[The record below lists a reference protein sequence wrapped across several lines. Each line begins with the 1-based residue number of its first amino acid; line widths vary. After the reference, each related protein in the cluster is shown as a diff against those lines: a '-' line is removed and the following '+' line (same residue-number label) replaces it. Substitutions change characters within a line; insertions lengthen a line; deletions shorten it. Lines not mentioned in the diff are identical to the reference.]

1 MNARASGN
9 HPLPPEIVR
18 SLRCSVCGD
27 PVGAIERTVRCE
39 RGHSFDVA
47 KQGYVN
53 LLHARIPA
61 GTADTAPMVAARVDL
76 LASGVYLPLADALA
90 KVASEHVQ
98 DGLII
103 DAGAGTGYYLAHV
116 LDTVPAAHGLALDVS
131 AVALRRA
138 ARAHARAGAAV
149 WNLWEPWPVADSSA
163 SLILN
168 VFAPRNA
175 SQFHRVLTADG
186 LLVVAT
192 PNPGHLRE
200 LGELVISVD
209 GGKDARLEETLG
221 ERFGRVDRRDV
232 TERVTL
238 LPAQIRQVV
247 EMGPSAHHLHR
258 DGRRERLDAITEA
271 MDVTTSFSVTLYR
284 PVS

>member
-1 MNARASGN
+1 M
-9 HPLPPEIVR
+9 
-18 SLRCSVCGD
+18 RCD
-27 PVGAIERTVRCE
+27 

-76 LASGVYLPLADALA
+76 LSSGVYLPLADALA
-90 KVASEHVQ
+90 KVASEHIE
-98 DGLII
+98 DGMVI

-116 LDTVPAAHGLALDVS
+116 LDAVPAAYGLALDVS

-138 ARAHARAGAAV
+138 ARAHPRAGAAV
-149 WNLWEPWPVADSSA
+149 WNLWEPWPVAGSSA

-175 SQFHRVLTADG
+175 PQFHRVLTEDG

-200 LGELVISVD
+200 LGDLVISVD
-209 GGKDARLEETLG
+209 GSKDARLEDTLG
-221 ERFGRVDRRDV
+221 ERFTRVDRHDV
-232 TERVTL
+232 TQQVALE
-238 LPAQIRQVV
+238 PAQIRQVV

-258 DGRRERLDAITEA
+258 DGRRERLDAITGSV
-271 MDVTTSFSVTLYR
+271 DVTTSFSVTLYR

>member
-1 MNARASGN
+1 MNARVSG
-9 HPLPPEIVR
+9 HAPLPPEIVR
-18 SLRCSVCGD
+18 SLRCSLCGD
-27 PVGAIERTVRCE
+27 PVGAVDRTVRCG

-76 LASGVYLPLADALA
+76 LSSGVYLPLADALA
-90 KVASEHVQ
+90 KVASDHVQ
-98 DGLII
+98 NGMVI

-116 LDTVPAAHGLALDVS
+116 LDAVPAAYGLALDVS

-138 ARAHARAGAAV
+138 ARSHARAGAAV

-163 SLILN
+163 SLVLN

-175 SQFHRVLTADG
+175 PQFHRVLTADG

-192 PNPGHLRE
+192 PNPGHLGE
-200 LGELVISVD
+200 LGDLVISVG
-209 GGKDARLEETLG
+209 GGKDARLEDTLG
-221 ERFGRVDRRDV
+221 ERFTRVDRHEV
-232 TERVTL
+232 TRQVTL
-238 LPAQIRQVV
+238 APAQVRQIV

-258 DGRRERLDAITEA
+258 DGRRDRLDAIDA
-271 MDVTTSFSVTLYR
+271 PVDVTTSFSVTLYR
-284 PVS
+284 PVP

>member
-1 MNARASGN
+1 MNTPGPGN
-9 HPLPPEIVR
+9 DPLPPEIVR
-18 SLRCSVCGD
+18 SLRCSVCGA
-27 PVGAIERTVRCE
+27 PVGSTGRTVRCAH
-39 RGHSFDVA
+39 GHSFDVA

-76 LASGVYLPLADALA
+76 LSSGVYLPLADALA
-90 KVASEHVQ
+90 KVASEHVEG
-98 DGLII
+98 GLII

-116 LDTVPAAHGLALDVS
+116 LDAVPAAYGLALDVS

-138 ARAHARAGAAV
+138 ARAHTRAGAAV
-149 WNLWEPWPVADSSA
+149 WNLWEPWPVANSSA
-163 SLILN
+163 SLVLN

-175 SQFHRVLTADG
+175 AQFRRVLTADG

-192 PNPGHLRE
+192 PNPGHLGE
-200 LGELVISVD
+200 LGDLVISVD

-221 ERFGRVDRRDV
+221 ERFSRVERREV
-232 TERVTL
+232 TQRVTL
-238 LPAQIRQVV
+238 SPAQIRQVV

-258 DGRRERLDAITEA
+258 DGRRERLDAVTRSV
-271 MDVTTSFSVTLYR
+271 DVTTSFSVTLYR
-284 PVS
+284 PVP

>member
-1 MNARASGN
+1 MNARVSG
-9 HPLPPEIVR
+9 HDPLPPEIVR

-27 PVGAIERTVRCE
+27 PVGLSDRTVRCG

-76 LASGVYLPLADALA
+76 LSSGVYLPLAEALA
-90 KVASEHVQ
+90 KVASDHVEN
-98 DGLII
+98 GMVI

-116 LDTVPAAHGLALDVS
+116 LDAVPTAYGLALDVS

-163 SLILN
+163 SLVLN

-175 SQFHRVLTADG
+175 SQFHRVLSADG

-192 PNPGHLRE
+192 PNPGHLGE
-200 LGELVISVD
+200 LGDLVISVD
-209 GGKDARLEETLG
+209 GGKDARLEDTLG
-221 ERFGRVDRRDV
+221 DRFTRADRHEV
-232 TERVTL
+232 TRRVTL
-238 LPAQIRQVV
+238 APAQVRQIV

-258 DGRRERLDAITEA
+258 DGRRERLDAIDA
-271 MDVTTSFSVTLYR
+271 PVDVTTSFSVTLYR
-284 PVS
+284 PVP

>member
-1 MNARASGN
+1 MNARVSG
-9 HPLPPEIVR
+9 HDPLPPAIVR

-27 PVGAIERTVRCE
+27 PVGVTERTVRCD

-76 LASGVYLPLADALA
+76 LSSGVYLPLADALA
-90 KVASEHVQ
+90 KVASERIE
-98 DGLII
+98 DGMVI

-116 LDTVPAAHGLALDVS
+116 LDAVPAAYGLALDVS

-138 ARAHARAGAAV
+138 ARAHTRAGAAV

-175 SQFHRVLTADG
+175 PQFHRVLTKDG

-200 LGELVISVD
+200 LGDLVISVD
-209 GGKDARLEETLG
+209 GSKDARLEDTLG
-221 ERFGRVDRRDV
+221 ERFTRVDRHEV
-232 TERVTL
+232 TQQVTL
-238 LPAQIRQVV
+238 TPGQIRQVV

-258 DGRRERLDAITEA
+258 DGRRERLDAITGSV
-271 MDVTTSFSVTLYR
+271 DVTTSFSVTLYR

>member
-1 MNARASGN
+1 MTSRERGN
-9 HPLPPEIVR
+9 DPLPPEIVR

-27 PVGAIERTVRCE
+27 PVGLIERTVRCE

-76 LASGVYLPLADALA
+76 LSSGAYLPLADELA
-90 KVASEHVQ
+90 KVASEHVH
-98 DGLII
+98 DGLIV
-103 DAGAGTGYYLAHV
+103 DAGAGTGYYLAHA
-116 LDTVPAAHGLALDVS
+116 LDAVPGAYGLALDVS

-138 ARAHARAGAAV
+138 ARAHPRAGAAV
-149 WNLWEPWPVADSSA
+149 WNLWEPWPVADSCT

-175 SQFHRVLTADG
+175 PQFHRVLAADG

-200 LGELVISVD
+200 LGDLVISVD
-209 GGKDARLEETLG
+209 ESKDARLEETLG
-221 ERFGRVDRRDV
+221 ERFSRVERREV
-232 TERVTL
+232 TREMTL
-238 LPAQIRQVV
+238 SAAQIRQVV

-258 DGRRERLDAITEA
+258 DGRRERLDAITGSV
-271 MDVTTSFSVTLYR
+271 DVTTSFSVTLYR
-284 PVS
+284 PVP

>member
-18 SLRCSVCGD
+18 SLRCSLCGD
-27 PVGAIERTVRCE
+27 PVGAIEHTVRCE

-90 KVASEHVQ
+90 KVASEHLQ

-116 LDTVPAAHGLALDVS
+116 LEAVPAAHGLALDVS

-200 LGELVISVD
+200 LGDLVISVD

-238 LPAQIRQVV
+238 SPAQIRQVV

-258 DGRRERLDAITEA
+258 DGRRERLDAIAESV
-271 MDVTTSFSVTLYR
+271 DVTTSFSVTLYR
-284 PVS
+284 PVP

>member
-1 MNARASGN
+1 M
-9 HPLPPEIVR
+9 
-18 SLRCSVCGD
+18 
-27 PVGAIERTVRCE
+27 
-39 RGHSFDVA
+39 A

-61 GTADTAPMVAARVDL
+61 GTADTAPMVAARADL
-76 LASGVYLPLADALA
+76 LSSGVYLPLADALA
-90 KVASEHVQ
+90 KVASEHVEN
-98 DGLII
+98 GMVI

-116 LDTVPAAHGLALDVS
+116 LDAVPAAYGLALDVS

-175 SQFHRVLTADG
+175 SQFHRVLTEDG

-192 PNPGHLRE
+192 PNHGHLRE
-200 LGELVISVD
+200 LGDLVISVD
-209 GGKDARLEETLG
+209 GGKDARLEDTLG
-221 ERFGRVDRRDV
+221 ERFTRVDRREV
-232 TERVTL
+232 TQRVTL
-238 LPAQIRQVV
+238 APDRIRQVV

-258 DGRRERLDAITEA
+258 DGRRERLDAITGPV
-271 MDVTTSFSVTLYR
+271 DVTLSFSVTLYR

>member
-1 MNARASGN
+1 MNARVSG
-9 HPLPPEIVR
+9 HDPLPPAIVR

-27 PVGAIERTVRCE
+27 PVGLTERTVRCD

-76 LASGVYLPLADALA
+76 LSSGAYLPLADALA
-90 KVASEHVQ
+90 KVASDHVEN
-98 DGLII
+98 GMVI

-116 LDTVPAAHGLALDVS
+116 LDAVPAAYGLALDVS

-175 SQFHRVLTADG
+175 PQFHRVLTADG

-200 LGELVISVD
+200 LGDLVISVD
-209 GGKDARLEETLG
+209 SGKDARLEDTLG
-221 ERFGRVDRRDV
+221 DRFTRVERHEV
-232 TERVTL
+232 TQEVTL
-238 LPAQIRQVV
+238 APAQIRQVV

-258 DGRRERLDAITEA
+258 DGRRERLDAITA
-271 MDVTTSFSVTLYR
+271 PMDVTTSFSVTLYR
-284 PVS
+284 PVP

>member
-1 MNARASGN
+1 MNARVSG
-9 HPLPPEIVR
+9 HDPLPPEIVR

-27 PVGAIERTVRCE
+27 PVGAADRTVRCG

-76 LASGVYLPLADALA
+76 LASGAYLPLADALA
-90 KVASEHVQ
+90 KTASENVES
-98 DGLII
+98 GLVI

-116 LDTVPAAHGLALDVS
+116 LDAVPAAYGLALDVS

-138 ARAHARAGAAV
+138 ARAHTRAGAAV

-175 SQFHRVLTADG
+175 PQFHRVLTADG

-192 PNPGHLRE
+192 PNPGHLGE
-200 LGELVISVD
+200 LGDLVISVD
-209 GGKDARLEETLG
+209 GGKDARLEDTLG
-221 ERFGRVDRRDV
+221 EHFTRVERHEV
-232 TERVTL
+232 TQRVTL
-238 LPAQIRQVV
+238 SPERIRQVV
-247 EMGPSAHHLHR
+247 EMGPSAYHLHR
-258 DGRRERLDAITEA
+258 DGRRERLDAISEPVE
-271 MDVTTSFSVTLYR
+271 VTTSFGVTLYR
-284 PVS
+284 PVP

>member
-1 MNARASGN
+1 MNTPGPGN
-9 HPLPPEIVR
+9 DPLPPEIVR
-18 SLRCSVCGD
+18 SLLCSVCGD
-27 PVGAIERTVRCE
+27 PVGSTGRTVRCG

-76 LASGVYLPLADALA
+76 LSSGVYLPLADALA
-90 KVASEHVQ
+90 KVASEYVEG
-98 DGLII
+98 GLII

-116 LDTVPAAHGLALDVS
+116 LDAVPTAYGLALDVS

-138 ARAHARAGAAV
+138 ARAHTRAGAAV

-163 SLILN
+163 SLVLN

-175 SQFHRVLTADG
+175 AQFHRVLTADG

-192 PNPGHLRE
+192 PNPGHLGE
-200 LGELVISVD
+200 LGDLVISVD

-221 ERFGRVDRRDV
+221 ERFSRVERRDV
-232 TERVTL
+232 TQRVTL
-238 LPAQIRQVV
+238 SPAQIRQVV

-258 DGRRERLDAITEA
+258 DGRRERLDSVTGSV
-271 MDVTTSFSVTLYR
+271 DVTTSFSVTLYR
-284 PVS
+284 PVP

>member
-1 MNARASGN
+1 MNARVSG
-9 HPLPPEIVR
+9 HDPLPPAIVR

-27 PVGAIERTVRCE
+27 PVGVNERTVRCG

-61 GTADTAPMVAARVDL
+61 GTADTAPMVAARADL
-76 LASGVYLPLADALA
+76 LSSGVYLPLADALA
-90 KVASEHVQ
+90 KVASEHVEN
-98 DGLII
+98 GMVI

-116 LDTVPAAHGLALDVS
+116 LDAVPAAYGLALDVS

-138 ARAHARAGAAV
+138 ARAHPRVGAAV
-149 WNLWEPWPVADSSA
+149 WNLWEPWPVADSCA

-175 SQFHRVLTADG
+175 PQFHRVLAPDG
-186 LLVVAT
+186 LLAVAT

-200 LGELVISVD
+200 LGDLVISVD
-209 GGKDARLEETLG
+209 GGKDARLEDTLG
-221 ERFGRVDRRDV
+221 EHFTRVDRHDV
-232 TERVTL
+232 TRQVTL
-238 LPAQIRQVV
+238 APAQIRQVV

-258 DGRRERLDAITEA
+258 DGRRERLDAITGPV
-271 MDVTTSFSVTLYR
+271 DVTTSFGVTLYR

>member
-1 MNARASGN
+1 MNARVSG
-9 HPLPPEIVR
+9 HDPLPPAIVR

-27 PVGAIERTVRCE
+27 PVGVTERTVRCDQ
-39 RGHSFDVA
+39 GHSFDVA

-76 LASGVYLPLADALA
+76 LSSGVYLPLADALA
-90 KVASEHVQ
+90 KVASEHVEN
-98 DGLII
+98 GLVI

-116 LDTVPAAHGLALDVS
+116 LDAVPAAHGLALDVS

-138 ARAHARAGAAV
+138 ARAHTRAGAAV

-200 LGELVISVD
+200 LGDLVISVD
-209 GGKDARLEETLG
+209 GGKDARLEDTLG
-221 ERFGRVDRRDV
+221 ALFTRVERHEV
-232 TERVTL
+232 TQRVTL
-238 LPAQIRQVV
+238 APARIRQVV

-258 DGRRERLDAITEA
+258 DGRRERLDAIGA
-271 MDVTTSFSVTLYR
+271 PVDVTTSFSVTLYR
-284 PVS
+284 PVP

>member
-1 MNARASGN
+1 MSTRDPGN
-9 HPLPPEIVR
+9 DPLPPEIVR
-18 SLRCSVCGD
+18 SLLCSVCGD
-27 PVGAIERTVRCE
+27 PVGVADRTVRCG

-76 LASGVYLPLADALA
+76 LSSGAYLPLAEALA
-90 KVASEHVQ
+90 KVAAEHIES
-98 DGLII
+98 GLVV

-116 LDTVPAAHGLALDVS
+116 LDAVPAAYGLALDVS

-175 SQFHRVLTADG
+175 EQFHRVLTGDG

-200 LGELVISVD
+200 LGDLVISVD

-221 ERFGRVDRRDV
+221 DRFGRVDRREV
-232 TERVTL
+232 TQRVTL
-238 LPAQIRQVV
+238 SPAQLRQVV

-258 DGRRERLDAITEA
+258 DGRRERLAAITDPV
-271 MDVTTSFSVTLYR
+271 DVTTSFSVTLYR
-284 PVS
+284 PVP

>member
-1 MNARASGN
+1 MNLRDRGDD
-9 HPLPPEIVR
+9 PLPPEIVR
-18 SLRCSVCGD
+18 SLLCSVCGD
-27 PVGAIERTVRCE
+27 PVGLSDRTVRCE

-76 LASGVYLPLADALA
+76 LASGAYLPLADELA

-98 DGLII
+98 EGLIV

-116 LDTVPAAHGLALDVS
+116 LDAVPGAHGLALDVS

-138 ARAHARAGAAV
+138 ARSHPRASAAV
-149 WNLWEPWPVADSSA
+149 WNLWEPWPVADRSA

-175 SQFHRVLTADG
+175 PQFHRVLTADG

-200 LGELVISVD
+200 LGDLVISVD
-209 GGKDARLEETLG
+209 ESKDTRLKETLG
-221 ERFGRVDRRDV
+221 EHFSRVERREV
-232 TERVTL
+232 TQQVTL
-238 LPAQIRQVV
+238 SPSQIRQVV

-258 DGRRERLDAITEA
+258 EGRRERLDGITA
-271 MDVTTSFSVTLYR
+271 SVDVTTSFSVTLYR
-284 PVS
+284 PVP

>member
-27 PVGAIERTVRCE
+27 PVGSSERTVRCE

-61 GTADTAPMVAARVDL
+61 GTADTAPMVTARVDL
-76 LASGVYLPLADALA
+76 LSSGVYLPLADALA
-90 KVASEHVQ
+90 KVASEQVK

-116 LDTVPAAHGLALDVS
+116 LDAVPAAHGLALDVS

-138 ARAHARAGAAV
+138 ARAHTRASAAV
-149 WNLWEPWPVADSSA
+149 WNLWEPWPVADSSS

-175 SQFHRVLTADG
+175 PEFHRVLAADG
-186 LLVVAT
+186 LLAVAT

-200 LGELVISVD
+200 LGDLVISVD

-221 ERFGRVDRRDV
+221 ERFDRVDRREV

-238 LPAQIRQVV
+238 SPAQIRQVV

-258 DGRRERLDAITEA
+258 GGRRERLDAITEPV
-271 MDVTTSFSVTLYR
+271 DVTTSFSVTLYR
-284 PVS
+284 PVP

>member
-1 MNARASGN
+1 MNTRVHGN
-9 HPLPPEIVR
+9 DPLPPEIVR

-27 PVGAIERTVRCE
+27 PVGAADRTVRCG

-76 LASGVYLPLADALA
+76 LSSGAYLPLAEELA

-98 DGLII
+98 DGLIV

-116 LDTVPAAHGLALDVS
+116 LDAVPGAYGLALDVS

-138 ARAHARAGAAV
+138 ARAHTRAGAAV

-200 LGELVISVD
+200 LGDLVISVD
-209 GGKDARLEETLG
+209 GSKDARLEETLG
-221 ERFGRVDRRDV
+221 ERFGRVDRREV

-238 LPAQIRQVV
+238 SPAQIRQVV

-258 DGRRERLDAITEA
+258 DGRRERLDAITGPA
-271 MDVTTSFSVTLYR
+271 DVTTSFSVTLYR
-284 PVS
+284 PVP

>member
-1 MNARASGN
+1 M
-9 HPLPPEIVR
+9 
-18 SLRCSVCGD
+18 
-27 PVGAIERTVRCE
+27 
-39 RGHSFDVA
+39 A

-53 LLHARIPA
+53 LLHARVPA

-76 LASGVYLPLADALA
+76 LSSGAYLPLASALA
-90 KVASEHVQ
+90 KVASEHVK

-116 LDTVPAAHGLALDVS
+116 LDAVPDAYGLALDVS

-138 ARAHARAGAAV
+138 ARAHSRAGAAV

-200 LGELVISVD
+200 LGDLVISVD
-209 GGKDARLEETLG
+209 GSKDARLEGTLG
-221 ERFGRVDRRDV
+221 ERFGRVDRREV
-232 TERVTL
+232 TEQVTL
-238 LPAQIRQVV
+238 SPAQMRQVV

-258 DGRRERLDAITEA
+258 DGRRERLDAITGSV
-271 MDVTTSFSVTLYR
+271 DVTTSFSVTLYR
-284 PVS
+284 PVP

>member
-1 MNARASGN
+1 MDTREHGN
-9 HPLPPEIVR
+9 DPLPPEVVR
-18 SLRCSVCGD
+18 WLLCSVCGD
-27 PVGAIERTVRCE
+27 PVGSAGRTVRCE

-76 LASGVYLPLADALA
+76 LSSGAYLPLADALA
-90 KVASEHVQ
+90 KVASEHVGN
-98 DGLII
+98 GLII

-116 LDTVPAAHGLALDVS
+116 LDAVPAAYGLALDVS

-138 ARAHARAGAAV
+138 ARAHTRAGAAV

-175 SQFHRVLTADG
+175 PQFHRVLTADG

-200 LGELVISVD
+200 LGDLVISVD

-221 ERFGRVDRRDV
+221 ERFSRVDRLEV
-232 TERVTL
+232 TQRVKL
-238 LPAQIRQVV
+238 SPAQVRQVV

-258 DGRRERLDAITEA
+258 DGRRERLDAITGPV
-271 MDVTTSFSVTLYR
+271 DVTTSFSVTLYR
-284 PVS
+284 PVP

>member
-1 MNARASGN
+1 M
-9 HPLPPEIVR
+9 
-18 SLRCSVCGD
+18 
-27 PVGAIERTVRCE
+27 
-39 RGHSFDVA
+39 
-47 KQGYVN
+47 N
-53 LLHARIPA
+53 LLHARVPA

-76 LASGVYLPLADALA
+76 LSSGAYRPLADALA

-116 LDTVPAAHGLALDVS
+116 LDAVPAAYGLALDVS

-149 WNLWEPWPVADSSA
+149 WNLWEPWPVAGSSA

-175 SQFHRVLTADG
+175 AQFHRVLTADG

-200 LGELVISVD
+200 LGDLVISVD
-209 GGKDARLEETLG
+209 GAKDARLEETLG
-221 ERFGRVDRRDV
+221 ERFARVDRLEV
-232 TERVTL
+232 TQRVTL
-238 LPAQIRQVV
+238 SAAQIRQVV

-258 DGRRERLDAITEA
+258 DGRRERLDAITGPA
-271 MDVTTSFSVTLYR
+271 DVTTSFGVALYR
-284 PVS
+284 PVP